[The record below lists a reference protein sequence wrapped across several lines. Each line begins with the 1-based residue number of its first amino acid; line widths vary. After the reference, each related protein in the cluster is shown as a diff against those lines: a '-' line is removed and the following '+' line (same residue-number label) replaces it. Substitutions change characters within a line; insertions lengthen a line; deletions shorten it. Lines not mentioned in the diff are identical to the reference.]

1 MVQVLHPPR
10 DLSFIDAVPQA
21 DPGRVRA
28 SGVPPLESL
37 DRAEGDP
44 TRYSPAMHGLPR
56 LVLIALLALLLPL
69 KGMAAGGLMQV
80 AGMGSHG
87 HGPALMSA
95 DLPPC
100 HQAEATA
107 DADAGTP
114 DTGPSAGTCTHCAP
128 CCIAV
133 APMWALPLTAQQP
146 DREPAPAAAPWHWAR
161 LALAL
166 PDRPPRAV

>member
-1 MVQVLHPPR
+1 MR
-10 DLSFIDAVPQA
+10 GIS
-21 DPGRVRA
+21 
-28 SGVPPLESL
+28 
-37 DRAEGDP
+37 
-44 TRYSPAMHGLPR
+44 R
-56 LVLIALLALLLPL
+56 LVLIALVALLLPL

-80 AGMGSHG
+80 AGMGSYG

-107 DADAGTP
+107 DADAGTA
-114 DTGPSAGTCTHCAP
+114 DTGPSAGTCTHCGP

-133 APMWALPLTAQQP
+133 APMWALSLTAQHP
-146 DREPAPAAAPWHWAR
+146 DREPAPAATPWHWAR